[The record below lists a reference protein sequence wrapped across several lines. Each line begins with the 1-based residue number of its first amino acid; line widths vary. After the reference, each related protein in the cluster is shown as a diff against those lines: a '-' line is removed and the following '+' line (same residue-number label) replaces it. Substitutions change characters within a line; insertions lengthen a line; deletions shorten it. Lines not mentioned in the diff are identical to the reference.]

1 MLGVVRVYS
10 RKSNIFLSDVT
21 TIFHMLSKQ
30 QHPTTTLRRGA
41 SLSSRKRSRLEYE
54 QQQQKHY
61 AGQENISLDGT
72 RGLADFEA
80 ITLAG
85 GQAVTKSKRFQQ
97 TIYDFQESNHD
108 LFMSTM
114 QNIFLSSQSQSHH
127 SDSQSLSF
135 SRGNANPFF
144 AREEDITMKPD
155 ISSGSNHNDDGCNHD
170 HELEL
175 LPFISL
181 SHSQQ
186 SEHQSPDS
194 VRKRLLFDD
203 EQEQSPLF
211 LASNLRLPF
220 HPSSSRQPRQQH
232 DRQDTDAVQP
242 DAPHVA
248 APVRA
253 IDQQRQQQE
262 EPDDRAV
269 VFVQDRQTQDVN
281 IPDVAAGNLKQI
293 FMPVN
298 MQPLQLPTMP
308 TSGRRSVQQ
317 QHDDDHALAASVH
330 VSADISVAAAN
341 RTGSSS
347 TGSQKRSILQREPT
361 SQQQQQQG
369 YPRSATTTGRRA
381 ERRSDEDNDE
391 DGDEDGD
398 EADGKTRKKQK
409 RRKHTQM
416 IFDTV
421 TELTNVQLR
430 NQLDDTSEI
439 VYGEDEDRMFVRR
452 MKKIGALQ
460 PPRKGKKGQRRL
472 HPVLTG
478 QQIPGFLSS
487 FHQDIQRTWAANFNA
502 RDHDD
507 RYRNEDSEQQRSNEE
522 QQQQQE
528 SVQRDGAGFQSGGQN
543 VSQHENEQ
551 TPEQMRDVMKNDNNN
566 IPTSITGQGDTNR
579 RMMMAEQDMDIVMA
593 PDIAMPPP
601 MEVDHPAA
609 GDGVAITGGEGEAG
623 NAAGDVD
630 VLRGDGI
637 ENVMLDGG
645 VGSGSIGAAEASD
658 MGGNSRSLSGSF
670 LSSDRDGR
678 TTDNPR
684 DRLFD
689 MVSYFF

>member
-1 MLGVVRVYS
+1 
-10 RKSNIFLSDVT
+10 
-21 TIFHMLSKQ
+21 MLSKQ
-30 QHPTTTLRRGA
+30 QHPTTLRRG
-41 SLSSRKRSRLEYE
+41 SVSFSSRKRSRLEYE
-54 QQQQKHY
+54 QQQQQYIGEK
-61 AGQENISLDGT
+61 NISLDGT

-155 ISSGSNHNDDGCNHD
+155 ISSGSNHNDDGYNHD

-175 LPFISL
+175 LPFINL

-194 VRKRLLFDD
+194 VRKRLLFND

-220 HPSSSRQPRQQH
+220 HPSSSRQRRHQH
-232 DRQDTDAVQP
+232 DSQGTDAVQP
-242 DAPHVA
+242 DAPHDA
-248 APVRA
+248 APVNA
-253 IDQQRQQQE
+253 IDQQQKS
-262 EPDDRAV
+262 DDRAV
-269 VFVQDRQTQDVN
+269 VFVQERQNQDMH
-281 IPDVAAGNLKQI
+281 IPDVTADNLEHI

-308 TSGRRSVQQ
+308 SSGLRSVQQ
-317 QHDDDHALAASVH
+317 QHDGDHALAASVH
-330 VSADISVAAAN
+330 ASAGISVAAAN
-341 RTGSSS
+341 RTGSLS
-347 TGSQKRSILQREPT
+347 TATQKRSILQRQPT
-361 SQQQQQQG
+361 SPQKQQQG
-369 YPRSATTTGRRA
+369 YGRSVTTTGKRA
-381 ERRSDEDNDE
+381 GRRSDDDND
-391 DGDEDGD
+391 DDEEEEED
-398 EADGKTRKKQK
+398 EADGMSTRKPK

-439 VYGEDEDRMFVRR
+439 VYGENEDRMFVRR
-452 MKKIGALQ
+452 VKKIGTLQ
-460 PPRKGKKGQRRL
+460 PPRKGKKGQPRL

-478 QQIPGFLSS
+478 QQTPGFLSS
-487 FHQDIQRTWAANFNA
+487 FPQDIQHTWATNFNV

-507 RYRNEDSEQQRSNEE
+507 RYGNEDLEQHRSEE
-522 QQQQQE
+522 QQQQD
-528 SVQRDGAGFQSGGQN
+528 SVQPDGAGVQSSGQN
-543 VSQHENEQ
+543 VSRDENEQ

-566 IPTSITGQGDTNR
+566 PTSTTGQGDTNR
-579 RMMMAEQDMDIVMA
+579 RMMTAEHDMDTLMP
-593 PDIAMPPP
+593 PDIAMLPPI
-601 MEVDHPAA
+601 EAAVDGAT
-609 GDGVAITGGEGEAG
+609 ITGADVEAG
-623 NAAGDVD
+623 NIAGDVD

-637 ENVMLDGG
+637 GSVMLDGG
-645 VGSGSIGAAEASD
+645 VGSGSIGAAGASD

-670 LSSDRDGR
+670 LSSDHGGR

-689 MVSYFF
+689 MVSYFFLSENEF